1 MAEDPVGTDRELL
14 NEDGLA
20 VLVVVVVVT
29 WSPQAERSI
38 REGAF

>member
-14 NEDGLA
+14 NENGFAFLLIA
-20 VLVVVVVVT
+20 VMVM
-29 WSPQAERSI
+29 WWPRAERFI